1 MKMYKYK
8 YKYKYLSKYD
18 VADSKEV
25 KVLKEKKSPSE
36 EDSAEIYQNKTIRV
50 EHKTF
55 SAVTNARVLV
65 FFDFY
70 FEPLKEEMKSVY
82 CTTSPFGIGQAM
94 SLTLPDSASNVDLH
108 LLSAAGPAG
117 PWYRGKDACSR
128 EKISLPACFRIGGT
142 ILSPSCSP
150 C

>member
-1 MKMYKYK
+1 MYKYK

-18 VADSKEV
+18 VVDSKEV
-25 KVLKEKKSPSE
+25 EVLKEKKSPSE
-36 EDSAEIYQNKTIRV
+36 GDSAEIHQNKTIRV
-50 EHKTF
+50 EHKPL
-55 SAVTNARVLV
+55 SAVTDARVLV

-70 FEPLKEEMKSVY
+70 FEPLKKEMKSVY
-82 CTTSPFGIGQAM
+82 CTTSPFPIGQAM

-108 LLSAAGPAG
+108 LLSAAGPEG

-142 ILSPSCSP
+142 FLNPSCDP